1 MGDGRLDD
9 EDLVDHLKLL
19 SQRDLQHINLDKKE
33 VANSIVEGSY
43 LKSEKYHEND
53 LLPCF

>member
-1 MGDGRLDD
+1 MGDGGLDN
-9 EDLVDHLKLL
+9 EDMVDHLKLL
-19 SQRDLQHINLDKKE
+19 PQRDLQHINLDRKK
-33 VANSIVEGSY
+33 VANSIGEGSY